1 MQHIFRT
8 APIIIILSFW
18 WFASASTLPLAVGNQ
33 WVYAYHDST
42 WQSDSYIDTTY
53 NEDSTRAGILTMTIQ
68 SLKYS
73 NDTTFFSISYYDS
86 GIINIFRHT
95 ISGSGTH
102 RDTTNYSVYD
112 TNYVQNYFAVN
123 GAVFTAY
130 SLGWHQEFSPKLY
143 YYPQKDTIYPGG
155 SPGTYQSFKTVPVM
169 IHVGTDSLKG
179 YKQYSSQHYYGSF
192 PGGESFTW
200 IEQDTASWA
209 DSFGLAVYMSMRFD
223 TSAAMFGFYGTRMT
237 HSQNS
242 LLQFNKLTSR
252 VKMQQAGT
260 STRHIRFSA
269 PEGTARKIAVVKYP
283 FNGNYHPR
291 TFSLTGRQLTNRIG
305 RQILLLAP

>member
-1 MQHIFRT
+1 
-8 APIIIILSFW
+8 
-18 WFASASTLPLAVGNQ
+18 
-33 WVYAYHDST
+33 
-42 WQSDSYIDTTY
+42 
-53 NEDSTRAGILTMTIQ
+53 MTIQ

-73 NDTTFFSISYYDS
+73 NDTAFFSISYYDS
-86 GIINIFRHT
+86 GIINIFTRT
-95 ISGSGTH
+95 IIGSGTH
-102 RDTTNYSVYD
+102 RDTTNYSMYD
-112 TNYVQNYFAVN
+112 TNFVQYYFTVN
-123 GAVFTAY
+123 GAVFTEY
-130 SLGWHQEFSPKLY
+130 SLGWHPEFSPKLY
-143 YYPQKDTIYPGG
+143 YSPQKDTIYPGG
-155 SPGTYQSFKTVPVM
+155 SPGTYHSFKTVPVM

-179 YKQYSSQHYYGSF
+179 YKQYSSQLDYGSF

-209 DSFGLAVYMSMRFD
+209 DSFGLAAYISMRFD
-223 TSAAMFGFYGTRMT
+223 TSTMLFGASRTVRMT

-260 STRHIRFSA
+260 PTRHIRFSA
-269 PEGTARKIAVVKYP
+269 PEGTARKRAVVKYP
-283 FNGNYHPR
+283 LNGNYHPR